1 MRRRKKHEED
11 EPSGAPQWMLTFCD
25 CMTLMLTFF
34 VMLFSFSCFDEE
46 AFLKIREI
54 FGSPLPA
61 VATVEQGNRDAFL
74 PRPHIQPPR
83 DAEPGS
89 EFPTLSEGQE
99 PGTIKEGQPAV
110 FRNKKVFTISSRQ
123 VFWGKGTVIS
133 QRGRSLLTTM
143 ARFMKEVPNRVV
155 IGESGPVDDEL
166 SRHFGLR
173 RAWAVMDYLTAKRGP
188 DKKAFSI
195 SATTMLQRDKPLSER
210 VLEIT
215 ILERSIYE

>member
-1 MRRRKKHEED
+1 MLRQKKHEEE
-11 EPSGAPQWMLTFCD
+11 EPPGAPQWMLTFCD

-34 VMLFSFSCFDEE
+34 VLLFSFSCFDERILLR
-46 AFLKIREI
+46 FREV

-89 EFPTLSEGQE
+89 EFPTLSGGRELR
-99 PGTIKEGQPAV
+99 TMKEGQPAV
-110 FRNKKVFTISSRQ
+110 FRSKKVFIISSRQ

-133 QRGRSLLTTM
+133 RRGQSLLTTM
-143 ARFMKEVPNRVV
+143 ARFMKEVRNRVV
-155 IGESGPVDDEL
+155 IGECGPVDDEL

-173 RAWAVMDYLTAKRGP
+173 RAWAVMDYLTTKPGP

-215 ILERSIYE
+215 ILQRSIYQ